1 MRWVYL
7 LSVPIGEWHFRWR
20 PYARYALA
28 LVLVLV
34 ALGARFL
41 MNPLI
46 DATTGNLA
54 FITLYPAAL
63 LAFYLCGTGPA
74 LVAMSL
80 SGLAGEYLFRPPIMG
95 FSNSPASYLSLG
107 FFYFN
112 MALIGLGIAV
122 IRDQA
127 ARIRQSYARLSEKES
142 QLTHSLEAMT
152 RLHRLGQ
159 MPIWPGHLESFF
171 TQVVETAV
179 AITAADFGNIQL
191 LQPESKDLR
200 IACQIG
206 FPNWW
211 VEFWDTVSRGQGV
224 CGTALEHGER
234 VIVEDVEQ
242 SAIFQGTPALDVQL
256 QAGVRAVQSTPLFS
270 RQGQPLGMFS
280 THYRT
285 RRSFDPR
292 ELQLLDFLAHQ
303 AADIIERAHA
313 EEVLRQSKDDLSR
326 AQLVGQIGSWRLDL
340 GKNILTW
347 SDENYRIFGVPIGT
361 AMSYDSFLEIVHPE
375 DREYVEARWCA
386 ALKGEPYDIEH
397 RILVDGCV
405 KWVKEK
411 AFLEFDSGGALS
423 SGFGITQDITERKL
437 VELERLRLA
446 SIVERSP
453 DFIGISDLS
462 GKPSF
467 LNQAGRRMVGLD
479 GDFDV
484 SLTEIREY
492 FVREERNFVDRV
504 VLPAV
509 LSEGRWC
516 GDLTFRHW
524 LTDAPIPVLYEVF
537 RIDDPQTRKPL
548 YFATVTRDM
557 TERKQGEHAL
567 RASEQRFRAVYEHAA
582 IGIAIGDPEGH
593 LLECNPAFQTLL
605 GYTPEELR
613 QQTSSD
619 LVHPDD
625 RATDRFQIRC
635 LRAQALPSFE
645 TESRYIRK
653 DGRVVWVHKFVS
665 LLRDSAERPIRLVI
679 LVTDITARRQL
690 EETLRDADRR
700 KDEFLATLAHELR
713 NPLAP
718 IRSGVSALRKTHA
731 WSETTEALLEMM
743 ERQMIH
749 VVRLVDDLMDV
760 SRITL
765 GKIELRKERTDL
777 VGVVEEV
784 AAAFRSSIAAEHHS
798 LNVSLPAEPA
808 WVDADR
814 VRIAQVL
821 DNLLSNAIKYM
832 DPGGSI
838 RMTLERQDHEALI
851 TVHDSGVGI
860 PADALPHVFDPFT
873 QFHQGSAKV
882 QGGLGLGLSLV
893 RRLVE
898 MHGGQVAAISD
909 GLGQGSEFSI
919 RLPLAPAPSEPES
932 PANLLPARSFP
943 RRVMIVDDNRDV
955 ADSLAVS
962 LKFLDIDVLVEYDG
976 LAALNALD
984 AFQPE
989 VILLDL
995 GMPGMDGCSVAR
1007 CIRQRVDGSSFRLIA
1022 LTGWGQ
1028 EQDQRRS
1035 REAGFDHHLIK
1046 PVDLDLLET
1055 ILVVPEVRT
1064 AETK

>member
-1 MRWVYL
+1 
-7 LSVPIGEWHFRWR
+7 
-20 PYARYALA
+20 
-28 LVLVLV
+28 
-34 ALGARFL
+34 

-46 DATTGNLA
+46 DATTGSLA
-54 FITLYPAAL
+54 FVTLYPAAL
-63 LAFYLCGTGPA
+63 IAFYLCGTGPSI
-74 LVAMSL
+74 VAMFL
-80 SGLAGEYLFRPPIMG
+80 SGLAGEYLFRPPFFG
-95 FSNSPASYLSLG
+95 FSDSLSNYLSLG

-112 MALIGLGIAV
+112 MALIGQGITV

-159 MPIWPGHLESFF
+159 IPIRPGHLESFF

-179 AITAADFGNIQL
+179 AITGADFGHIQL
-191 LQPESKDLR
+191 LQPESEDLR
-200 IACQIG
+200 IVCQVG
-206 FPNWW
+206 FPTWW

-224 CGTALEHGER
+224 CGTALERGER

-242 SAIFQGTPALDVQL
+242 SEIFLGTPALEVQL
-256 QAGVRAVQSTPLFS
+256 RAGVRAVQFTPLVS
-270 RQGQPLGMFS
+270 HQGKPLGMFS
-280 THYRT
+280 THYRN
-285 RRSFDPR
+285 RGRPNQR
-292 ELQLLDFLAHQ
+292 ELQLLDFLARQ
-303 AADIIERAHA
+303 VADIIERAHA

-326 AQLVGQIGSWRLDL
+326 AQQVGQIGSWRLDL
-340 GKNILTW
+340 RKNILTW
-347 SDENYRIFGVPIGT
+347 SDENYRIFGVPVGS
-361 AMSYDSFLEIVHPE
+361 AMSYDSFLQIVHPE
-375 DREYVEARWCA
+375 DREYVDAQWSA

-411 AFLEFDSGGALS
+411 AFLEFDSGGTLS

-557 TERKQGEHAL
+557 TERKQGENAL

-605 GYTPEELR
+605 GYAPEELR

-625 RATDRFQIRC
+625 RATDRFQISR

-653 DGRVVWVHKFVS
+653 DGSVVWVHKFVS
-665 LLRDSAERPIRLVI
+665 LLRDSAERPIHLVI

-731 WSETTEALLEMM
+731 WSETNEALLEMM

-784 AAAFRSSIAAEHHS
+784 AAAFRSSIAADYHS
-798 LNVSLPAEPA
+798 LNVSLPVEPA

-851 TVHDSGVGI
+851 TVHDSGVGM
-860 PADALPHVFDPFT
+860 PADALPHVFEPFT
-873 QFHQGSAKV
+873 QFHQGSAKA

-909 GLGQGSEFSI
+909 GPGQGSEFSI
-919 RLPLAPAPSEPES
+919 RLPLAPAPSEPV
-932 PANLLPARSFP
+932 PPPNLLPARSFP

-955 ADSLAVS
+955 ADSLALS
-962 LKFLDIDVLVEYDG
+962 LKFLDIDVRVEYGG
-976 LAALNALD
+976 LAALTALD

-1007 CIRQRVDGSSFRLIA
+1007 CIRQRADGSSFRLVA

-1055 ILVVPEVRT
+1055 ILVVPEART